1 MNVGQVIEL
10 AKEWVETYSNRTPG
24 FCGAHLVGSLNYT
37 PHEAPF
43 SASSDVDLNIVLQDA
58 QLSEP
63 QDIPY
68 KGLILEY
75 GSLSLERYSSPEL
88 VLADPELAANL
99 AVNSIL
105 SDPIGILAPL
115 HTTVVKE
122 YARRKWVLARC
133 EAEKQQTR
141 QGLEGLQH
149 ARSPVEAVSSLGA
162 FFSAGLTGLIAVANL
177 TPPTHRRCL
186 ILMKELLEQH
196 GRADLHE
203 DVLKLLGFAHLHTV
217 QVQANLHDCAE
228 AFDCAVRVTRTPV
241 PFGFKLH
248 SHVRPYF
255 VEGTQEMIVAG
266 YPREAMYWILAGVII
281 ANGAIQ
287 VDASDEEK
295 RYFQA
300 KMNRLLS
307 DIGWSTLEDA
317 ALRLERAKT
326 LANEVFQVADD
337 MVSRNSR
344 ITT

>member
-1 MNVGQVIEL
+1 MNIGQVIAL
-10 AKEWVETYSNRTPG
+10 AKEWVETYGSRIPG
-24 FCGAHLVGSLNYT
+24 FCGAHLNGSLNYT
-37 PHEAPF
+37 PHDAPF
-43 SASSDVDLNIVLQDA
+43 SASSDVDINVVLQGA
-58 QLSEP
+58 QTGNP
-63 QDIPY
+63 QDLPY

-75 GSLSLERYSSPEL
+75 GSLSLERYRSSEL

-99 AVNSIL
+99 AVDSIL

-115 HTTVVKE
+115 HTTVAKE
-122 YARRKWVLARC
+122 YPRRKWVLARC

-141 QGLEGLQH
+141 QGLERLQH
-149 ARSPVEAVSSLGA
+149 ARSPVEAVSNLGA

-217 QVQANLHDCAE
+217 PVQAYLHDCAE
-228 AFDCAVRVTRTPV
+228 AFDCAVRVTRTAV

-248 SHVRPYF
+248 AHVRPYF
-255 VEGTQEMIVAG
+255 IEGTQEMIVAG
-266 YPREAMYWILAGVII
+266 YPREAMYWILAGVMI

-287 VDASDEEK
+287 VDASDDEK

-307 DIGWSTLEDA
+307 DMGWSTLQDVT
-317 ALRLERAKT
+317 LRFESAKT
-326 LANEVFQVADD
+326 LADKVFQVADD
-337 MVSRNSR
+337 MANRNSR
-344 ITT
+344 ITA